1 MRLHFKGNVSLKR
14 TEAEDFLL
22 PSFFKI
28 PGEAVVV
35 VGLSSYNI
43 TGERMGRYPLV
54 GTLVAIGGYP
64 AFV

>member
-1 MRLHFKGNVSLKR
+1 MRLNFKGNVSLKR

-35 VGLSSYNI
+35 VGLSS
-43 TGERMGRYPLV
+43 
-54 GTLVAIGGYP
+54 
-64 AFV
+64 